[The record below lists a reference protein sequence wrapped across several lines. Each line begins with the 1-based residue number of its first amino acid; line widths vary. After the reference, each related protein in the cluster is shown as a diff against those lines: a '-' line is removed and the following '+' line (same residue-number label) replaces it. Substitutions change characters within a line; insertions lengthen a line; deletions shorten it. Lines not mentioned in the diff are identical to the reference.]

1 MRRTYLTTK
10 RKALYIRRAK
20 QFIFSLYKNPKIKN
34 QLNSLTQ
41 DDIHWSNTCRFAKFR
56 KRGFRIYKRGYKY
69 TSNRDKPIRIQ
80 TNREVWHTYKRKT
93 IGLTADC
100 LSCEIQPNIELQ
112 LIHELTHII
121 QYIEGR
127 NMSEVETTRNEIEYA
142 NKYYPD
148 LYNKLKVI
156 K

>member
-10 RKALYIRRAK
+10 RKALYLHRSK
-20 QFIFSLYKNPKIKN
+20 QFIFSLYKNPKVKN
-34 QLNSLTQ
+34 QLDNLIQ

-56 KRGFRIYKRGYKY
+56 KRGFRIYKRGKY
-69 TSNRDKPIRIQ
+69 MSNRDKPIRIQ
-80 TNREVWHTYKRKT
+80 NNREIWYTYKRKT

-100 LSCEIQPNIELQ
+100 LQCGIQPSIEFQ
-112 LIHELTHII
+112 LIHELTHIV
-121 QYIEGR
+121 QYIENR

-142 NKYYPD
+142 KKYYPD